1 MVELT
6 KTGEIVVDGKS
17 MLKHSAEESGAV
29 AERKLLKRAKRGDA
43 KAFETLISNS
53 SGRMFALI
61 GRMVDDRNAVEDVA
75 QNAYIKAWLGLKE
88 FRGQSSFSTWLYR
101 IAVNEALTHIRR
113 ETRRRGMETGD
124 SEALQFVTS
133 GKSDES
139 RVVDKLTVRDALSK
153 LPQAYRTAINLSY
166 MDELSYEEA
175 AKVMEVPL
183 NTYRTYV
190 HRGKIK
196 LRRIIEGVEA

>member
-1 MVELT
+1 MT
-6 KTGEIVVDGKS
+6 KAGEIAVDDKS
-17 MLKHSAEESGAV
+17 MFKHSVEEPGTV
-29 AERKLLKRAKRGDA
+29 AERGLIKRAKRGDA
-43 KAFETLISNS
+43 KAFETLISNT
-53 SGRMFALI
+53 SGPLFALI
-61 GRMVDDRNAVEDVA
+61 GRMVDDRSAIEDVS

-88 FRGQSSFSTWLYR
+88 FRGRSRFSTWLYR

-124 SEALQFVTS
+124 PEALQFVSTGNS
-133 GKSDES
+133 GETV
-139 RVVDKLTVRDALSK
+139 VVDKLTVRDALAK

-166 MDELSYEEA
+166 MDDLPYDEA

-196 LRRIIEGVEA
+196 LRGIIEGVEA